1 MRSVRVASLAIGA
14 LLAVAADVH
23 ASPREDQPAA
33 DLTEDETTGSPDA
46 TIDSTSDSLGVG
58 VTIGTGG
65 RPQPT
70 QPHQPPGPATG
81 GGEQHDG
88 GSDGGEIEWVASAI
102 SELIGPAIDAD
113 PICIGV
119 ANNPNCYVI
128 PELTNDDIDIAGV
141 PEGQVSG
148 PPADPAP
155 AEAPYVPSPAEI
167 EATILAAYDAVN
179 YPDLTLHTAPPG
191 DLDAPLITQ
200 LATFLWVDPAQWQP
214 ISASAS
220 IPGHLTVTATATPTT
235 MWWSGAET
243 GPIQCYPPG
252 IPWHPGA
259 PEECTMTYKT
269 SSATNDHVLELTV
282 VWEVTYTCSAYC
294 GSGSL
299 DPITRVDTRPVR
311 VAEIQSIVTS
321 AG

>member
-1 MRSVRVASLAIGA
+1 MHVRLGPQLIFCLGLALMFAQSAAAAQPLEEAPVGIDEHTSAPAPGPSPAPAPAPGPSPAPAPAPVSSTPGGIG
-14 LLAVAADVH
+14 V
-23 ASPREDQPAA
+23 SPVVQIPGSSSQQPAQPAA
-33 DLTEDETTGSPDA
+33 
-46 TIDSTSDSLGVG
+46 
-58 VTIGTGG
+58 
-65 RPQPT
+65 
-70 QPHQPPGPATG
+70 G

-128 PELTNDDIDIAGV
+128 PELTSDDIDIAGV

-155 AEAPYVPSPAEI
+155 AEAPYVPSQAEI
-167 EATILAAYDAVN
+167 QATILAAYDAVT

-220 IPGHLTVTATATPTT
+220 IPGHLTVTATARRQRC
-235 MWWSGAET
+235 G
-243 GPIQCYPPG
+243 GP
-252 IPWHPGA
+252 A
-259 PEECTMTYKT
+259 PKPAP
-269 SSATNDHVLELTV
+269 SSATHPASPGIRAHPK
-282 VWEVTYTCSAYC
+282 SA
-294 GSGSL
+294 
-299 DPITRVDTRPVR
+299 R
-311 VAEIQSIVTS
+311 
-321 AG
+321 